1 MNEEVFMKN
10 IIKGL
15 VLGLLVMFLYA
26 GCAKQPTQEMKE
38 AETAINAAF
47 KEGASIYAAEELEKL
62 KKDYDA
68 VMEEVNTQSKKLFKK
83 YGNAKKMLAQVK
95 ADAET
100 LKASIPTRKEQARNN
115 ALSAL
120 GEVQAAVEEA
130 KTLLSEAPKGKGTR
144 ADIEALSADLKGLED
159 MLTEVRQLIESE
171 DYFGASE
178 KAKIVK
184 EKALAISEQIKQAL
198 EKLKK

>member
-1 MNEEVFMKN
+1 MNKEVSMKN

-15 VLGLLVMFLYA
+15 VLGLLIVFLYA

-38 AETAINAAF
+38 AEAAINSAF

-68 VMEEVNTQSKKLFKK
+68 VMDEVNTQSKKLFKK
-83 YGNAKKMLAQVK
+83 YGNTKKMLAQVK

-115 ALSAL
+115 AISAL
-120 GEVQAAVEEA
+120 GEVQKAVEEA

-144 ADIEALSADLKGLED
+144 ADIEALRADLKGLED
-159 MLTEVRQLIESE
+159 MLTEIRQLIESE
-171 DYFGASE
+171 GYFGASE

-184 EKALAISEQIKQAL
+184 EKALIISEQIKQAL
-198 EKLKK
+198 EKVKK

>member
-1 MNEEVFMKN
+1 MKN
-10 IIKGL
+10 IINGL
-15 VLGLLVMFLYA
+15 VLGLLIVFLCA
-26 GCAKQPTQEMKE
+26 GCAKQPQQEMKE
-38 AETAINAAF
+38 AEAAINSAF
-47 KEGASIYAAEELEKL
+47 TEGASIYAAEELEKL

-68 VMEEVNTQSKKLFKK
+68 AMDEVNTQSKKMFKK

-95 ADAET
+95 SDAET

-115 ALSAL
+115 AISAL
-120 GEVQAAVEEA
+120 GEVQNAVVEA

-144 ADIEALSADLKGLED
+144 ADIEALSADLKGLEN
-159 MLTEVRQLIESE
+159 MLTEIRQLIESE

-184 EKALAISEQIKQAL
+184 EKALAVSEQIKQAL

>member
-1 MNEEVFMKN
+1 MKN

-38 AETAINAAF
+38 AETAINSAF

-68 VMEEVNTQSKKLFKK
+68 VMEEVNTQSKKMFKK

-115 ALSAL
+115 AISAL

-159 MLTEVRQLIESE
+159 MLTEIRQLIEAE
-171 DYFGASE
+171 DFFGASE

>member
-1 MNEEVFMKN
+1 MKN

-15 VLGLLVMFLYA
+15 VLGMLVVFLYA
-26 GCAKQPTQEMKE
+26 GCGKQPVQEMKE
-38 AETAINAAF
+38 AEAAINSAF
-47 KEGASIYAAEELEKL
+47 KEGASVYATEELEKL

-68 VMEEVNTQSKKLFKK
+68 VMDEVNTQSKKLFKK

-95 ADAET
+95 ADAEA
-100 LKASIPTRKEQARNN
+100 LKASIPARKEQARNN

-159 MLTEVRQLIESE
+159 MLTEIRQLIESE